1 MAETRTISAR
11 KGTDSTEPAAD
22 KPRRTRITKRKANE
36 NHARSYFEAIARRD
50 VDGMLEHW
58 QEDGV
63 VDLVPIGILR
73 GREQIGE
80 FFSEMFAAFPDS
92 EMTVTRVAA
101 DQNQVAVEWRMNATF
116 TGTPFQGV
124 EATGRAIDLRGIDL
138 IEIADGKNV
147 TNTAYYDGM
156 AFARGAGLLPPQ
168 DSGAERA
175 MKSAVN
181 AATKLRR
188 AVAEGRDAIVERRDA
203 IVERRD
209 SDSEG
214 KTAA

>member
-11 KGTDSTEPAAD
+11 KGSEAD
-22 KPRRTRITKRKANE
+22 VGSKPQRTRITKRKALE
-36 NHARSYFEAIARRD
+36 NHARSYFDAVNRRD

-58 QEDGV
+58 TADGV

-73 GREQIGE
+73 GQDEIAG
-80 FFSEMFAAFPDS
+80 FFREMFAAFPDA
-92 EMTVTRVAA
+92 ETTVARVAA
-101 DQNQVAVEWRMNATF
+101 GQNEVAVEWRMTATF
-116 TGTPFQGV
+116 TGAPFQGI
-124 EATGRAIDLRGIDL
+124 EPTGRPVELRGVDM

-175 MKSAVN
+175 MRSAVN
-181 AATKLRR
+181 AATRLRR
-188 AVAEGRDAIVERRDA
+188 AVSDGRDALVERRDA
-203 IVERRD
+203 LSQRR
-209 SDSEG
+209 
-214 KTAA
+214 TAA

>member
-11 KGTDSTEPAAD
+11 KGTDSTEQTAE

-36 NHARSYFEAIARRD
+36 NHARSYFEAVGRRD
-50 VDGMLEHW
+50 VDAMLEHW

-73 GREQIGE
+73 GREQIGD
-80 FFSEMFAAFPDS
+80 FFRELFAALPDC
-92 EMTVTRVAA
+92 ETTVARVAA
-101 DQNQVAVEWRMNATF
+101 DQNQVAIEWRMSAHF
-116 TGTPFQGV
+116 TGEPFQGV
-124 EATGRAIDLRGIDL
+124 EATGRPIELRGVDL

-181 AATKLRR
+181 AATRLRR
-188 AVAEGRDAIVERRDA
+188 AVAEGRDAIVERRN
-203 IVERRD
+203 
-209 SDSEG
+209 
-214 KTAA
+214 AA

>member
-11 KGTDSTEPAAD
+11 KGSEAD
-22 KPRRTRITKRKANE
+22 VGSKPQRTRITKRKALE
-36 NHARSYFEAIARRD
+36 NHARSYFDAVNRRD

-58 QEDGV
+58 TEDGV

-73 GREQIGE
+73 GQDEIAA
-80 FFSEMFAAFPDS
+80 FFRDMFAAFPDA
-92 EMTVTRVAA
+92 ETTVARVAA
-101 DQNQVAVEWRMNATF
+101 GQNEVAVEWRMTATF
-116 TGTPFQGV
+116 TGAPFQGI
-124 EATGRAIDLRGIDL
+124 EPTGRPVELRGVDM

-175 MKSAVN
+175 MRSAVN
-181 AATKLRR
+181 AATRLRR
-188 AVAEGRDAIVERRDA
+188 AVSDGRDALVERRDA
-203 IVERRD
+203 LSQRR
-209 SDSEG
+209 
-214 KTAA
+214 TAA

>member
-11 KGTDSTEPAAD
+11 KGTGSTEAGD
-22 KPRRTRITKRKANE
+22 KQRRPRITKRKANE
-36 NHARSYFEAIARRD
+36 THARSYFEAVGRRD
-50 VDGMLEHW
+50 VDAMLEHW

-80 FFSEMFAAFPDS
+80 FFRELFAALPDC
-92 EMTVTRVAA
+92 ETTVTRVAA
-101 DQNQVAVEWRMNATF
+101 DQSQVAIEWRMSAHF
-116 TGTPFQGV
+116 TGEPFQGV
-124 EATGRAIDLRGIDL
+124 EATGRPIELRGIDL

-156 AFARGAGLLPPQ
+156 AFARGAGLLPAQ

-181 AATKLRR
+181 AATRLRR
-188 AVAEGRDAIVERRDA
+188 AVAEGRDAIVERRN
-203 IVERRD
+203 
-209 SDSEG
+209 
-214 KTAA
+214 AA

>member
-11 KGTDSTEPAAD
+11 KGTDSAEPAAA
-22 KPRRTRITKRKANE
+22 KPRRARITKRKANE

-80 FFSEMFAAFPDS
+80 FFRELFAAFPDS

-101 DQNQVAVEWRMNATF
+101 DQNDVAVEWRMSAHF
-116 TGTPFQGV
+116 TGEPFQGV
-124 EATGRAIDLRGIDL
+124 EATGRAIELRGIDM

-175 MKSAVN
+175 VKSAVN
-181 AATKLRR
+181 AATRLRR
-188 AVAEGRDAIVERRDA
+188 AVAEGRDAITERRDA
-203 IVERRD
+203 IVDRRD
-209 SDSEG
+209 GGAEDRS
-214 KTAA
+214 AA

>member
-11 KGTDSTEPAAD
+11 KGSEADSGS
-22 KPRRTRITKRKANE
+22 KPQRTRITKRKALE
-36 NHARSYFEAIARRD
+36 NHARSYFDAVNRRD

-58 QEDGV
+58 TEDGV

-73 GREQIGE
+73 GQDEIAA
-80 FFSEMFAAFPDS
+80 FFREMFAAFPDA
-92 EMTVTRVAA
+92 ETTVTRVAA
-101 DQNQVAVEWRMNATF
+101 GQNEVAVEWRMTTTF
-116 TGTPFQGV
+116 TGTPFQGI
-124 EATGRAIDLRGIDL
+124 EATGRPVELRGVDM

-175 MKSAVN
+175 MRSAVN
-181 AATKLRR
+181 AATRLRR
-188 AVAEGRDAIVERRDA
+188 AVSDGRDALVERRDA
-203 IVERRD
+203 LSQRRD
-209 SDSEG
+209 
-214 KTAA
+214 AA